1 MPVMVPPKEGS
12 AVIDTEALAR
22 TQAIA
27 RQAALD
33 LSATMDPSLSSCVD
47 RVLSANAG
55 ANPKDPLE
63 AGDLAS
69 FLVVAAGIVCRIHS
83 DLRRRTEAPA
93 RGYMEHRLRS
103 EMGIDEGLS
112 PDHDS
117 VIEALVA
124 VVLRNP
130 VR

>member
-1 MPVMVPPKEGS
+1 M
-12 AVIDTEALAR
+12 IDTEALAR
-22 TQAIA
+22 TQTIA

-33 LSATMDPSLSSCVD
+33 LSATMDPSLASCVE
-47 RVLSANAG
+47 RVLGANSG

-63 AGDLAS
+63 GSDLAS
-69 FLVVAAGIVCRIHS
+69 FLVVAAGIACRIHG
-83 DLRRRTEAPA
+83 DLRRRTDAPG
-93 RGYMEHRLRS
+93 RGYMEQRLRS

-124 VVLRNP
+124 TVLRSP
-130 VR
+130 TG